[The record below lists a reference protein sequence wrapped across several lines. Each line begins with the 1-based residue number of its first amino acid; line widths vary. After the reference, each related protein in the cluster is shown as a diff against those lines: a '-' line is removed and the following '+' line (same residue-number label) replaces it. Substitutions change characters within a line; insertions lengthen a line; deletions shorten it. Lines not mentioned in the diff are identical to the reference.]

1 MSLPTAPV
9 ETPVGTS
16 TPVIDAAARVTGAIR
31 FAADLERPG
40 MLFGAL
46 ARSPWP
52 HARIVGVDTAAA
64 RAVPGVVTVVTGA
77 ELSGPGA
84 VPRYGRVFLDQ
95 EVLAS
100 GRVRYAGEP
109 VAAVAATSQEA
120 AEEAARAI
128 GVDYERLPAVFDAE
142 QALVSGA
149 PLLFDERPSCREEYR
164 QRIRPGP
171 ASTNL
176 ASHFRLVRGD
186 VADGFAKAH
195 RVFEDTFRSP
205 AAQHVP
211 LEPHVTLAHFE
222 AGSLTLWSSTQMPH
236 TVRAELAELF
246 SLPQTRVRVIVPPV
260 GGGFGAKGSLRLEP
274 VASILSLRSGHPVKM
289 VLRRDEEFV
298 TVTKHP
304 ATVRIKTGVSA
315 EGDLLARQ
323 VTAYYNTGAYADVG
337 PTVARNA
344 GCALAGP
351 YRIPNVA
358 IDSYCVWTNLV
369 PAGAFRGLGVPQG
382 AFAYESQMDII
393 ARGLGVDPVELRR
406 RNLLRE
412 GDVYATGERLFDL
425 HYEELVDEVG
435 SALEW
440 SSPLPA
446 PAQPAAGGIPGRR
459 RDGRRRGR
467 GIAAVIKAT
476 TTPSTSTATAR
487 LNPDG
492 SLDILTSS
500 VEMGQGARTVL
511 AQLAAEALH
520 VPYEAVAVSE
530 PDTAATP
537 YDQQTSSSRTT
548 FSMGTAVTRA
558 VAEVRDELLRLAAQL
573 LEASP
578 EDLVTRSGRVE
589 VRGVPTRS
597 CSYAEV
603 VRRSRRGN
611 LLGHGELVT
620 EGGLDLETGQGR
632 GSVHWHHG
640 VSGCEVEVDTETGLV
655 EVRQVAAAV
664 YAGRVVN
671 PRLCELQVEGS
682 TIFGLGLARFE
693 EIVYEDGQVTNPNL
707 SDYRIPSFGDVPAR
721 LSVRVLE
728 REGGEVHGIGETAL
742 PPVMPAI
749 ANAIEDAV
757 GVRITELPIT
767 AEKVLSALSARAAGG
782 ST

>member
-1 MSLPTAPV
+1 MEPPAITRVGAAAG
-9 ETPVGTS
+9 TPVGTS
-16 TPVIDAAARVTGAIR
+16 TPVIDATARVTGALR
-31 FAADLERPG
+31 YAVDVERPG

-46 ARSPWP
+46 TRSPWP
-52 HARIVGVDTAAA
+52 HARIVNVDTSPA
-64 RAVPGVVTVVTGA
+64 RSVPGVVAVVTGA
-77 ELSGPGA
+77 ELKALGVDRG
-84 VPRYGRVFLDQ
+84 YGRVFLDQ
-95 EVLAS
+95 DVLAS
-100 GRVRYAGEP
+100 ERVRYAGEP

-120 AEEAARAI
+120 AEEAARAVL
-128 GVDYERLPAVFDAE
+128 VDYETLTAVFDAE
-142 QALVSGA
+142 EALADGA
-149 PLLFDERPSCREEYR
+149 PLLFEHRPPLREEYR
-164 QRIRPGP
+164 GRIQPGP
-171 ASTNL
+171 ASSNIC
-176 ASHFRLVRGD
+176 SHFRLVRGD
-186 VADGFAKAH
+186 PAEGFARSH
-195 RVFEDTFRSP
+195 RIFEDTFRSP

-211 LEPHVTLAHFE
+211 LEPHVTVAAFE

-246 SLPQTRVRVIVPPV
+246 GLPQTRVRVIVPSV
-260 GGGFGAKGSLRLEP
+260 GGGFGSKGSLRLEP
-274 VASILSLRSGHPVKM
+274 IASVLSLRAGRPVKI

-298 TVTKHP
+298 TVTKHA
-304 ATVRIKTGVSA
+304 ATVHVRTGVSA
-315 EGDLLARQ
+315 EGDLLARH
-323 VTAYYNTGAYADVG
+323 VTAYYNTGGYADVG

-382 AFAYESQMDII
+382 AWAYESQMDII
-393 ARGLGVDPVELRR
+393 AHGLGLDPVALRR

-412 GDVYATGERLFDL
+412 GDVYSTGERLSDL
-425 HYEELVDEVG
+425 HYGELVDEVCG
-435 SALEW
+435 ALQW
-440 SSPLPA
+440 SSPSG
-446 PAQPAAGGIPGRR
+446 PAAEPARRAPGRR
-459 RDGRRRGR
+459 RGTGM
-467 GIAAVIKAT
+467 AAVIKAT
-476 TTPSTSTATAR
+476 TTPSTSTATVR

-492 SLDILTSS
+492 TLDVLTSS

-520 VPYEAVAVSE
+520 LPYESVAVSE
-530 PDTAATP
+530 PDTAVTP

-548 FSMGTAVTRA
+548 YSMGTAVTRA

-578 EDLVTRSGRVE
+578 EDLVPAAGRVE
-589 VRGVPTRS
+589 VRGVPSRS

-620 EGGLDLETGQGR
+620 EGGLDLETGQGI

-640 VSGCEVEVDTETGLV
+640 VSGCEVEVDTETGLI
-655 EVRQVAAAV
+655 EVKKVVASV
-664 YAGRVVN
+664 YAGRIVN

-682 TIFGLGLARFE
+682 TIFGLGLACFE
-693 EIVYEDGQVTNPNL
+693 EIAYEDGQVTNPNL
-707 SDYRIPSFGDVPAR
+707 SDYRIPSFGDMPEQLLVK
-721 LSVRVLE
+721 VVE
-728 REGGEVHGIGETAL
+728 RAGGEVHGIGETAL

-757 GVRITELPIT
+757 GIRVTDLPIT
-767 AEKVLSALSARAAGG
+767 PERVLRALEAHRAQGSSA
-782 ST
+782 

>member
-1 MSLPTAPV
+1 MTLSPASV
-9 ETPVGTS
+9 DSPVGTS
-16 TPVIDAAARVTGAIR
+16 APVIDAVARVTGAVR
-31 FAADLERPG
+31 FATDLERPG

-52 HARIVGVDTAAA
+52 HARIVAVDTSGA

-77 ELSGPGA
+77 ELSGLG
-84 VPRYGRVFLDQ
+84 VEPRYGRVFLDQ

-120 AEEAARAI
+120 AEEAARAVV
-128 GVDYERLPAVFDAE
+128 VDYETLPAVFDAE
-142 QALVSGA
+142 EALAHGA
-149 PLLFDERPSCREEYR
+149 PLLFEQRPPCREEYR

-171 ASTNL
+171 GSTNL

-186 VADGFAKAH
+186 VAEGFARAH
-195 RVFEDTFRSP
+195 RIFEDTFRSP
-205 AAQHVP
+205 PAQHVP
-211 LEPHVTLAHFE
+211 LEPHVAVAHFE
-222 AGSLTLWSSTQMPH
+222 AGSLTVWSSTQMPH

-246 SLPQTRVRVIVPPV
+246 GLPQTRVRVIVPTV

-274 VASILSLRSGHPVKM
+274 IVSILSLRSGRPVKM

-298 TVTKHP
+298 TVTKH
-304 ATVRIKTGVSA
+304 AASVRIRTGVSA

-382 AFAYESQMDII
+382 AWAYESHMDII

-406 RNLLRE
+406 RNLLRD
-412 GDVYATGERLFDL
+412 GDVYATGERLSDL
-425 HYEELVDEVG
+425 HYEELVDEVEDAMG
-435 SALEW
+435 WLAP
-440 SSPLPA
+440 SSVPA
-446 PAQPAAGGIPGRR
+446 HPGTG
-459 RDGRRRGR
+459 DAPNRRRGR

-492 SLDILTSS
+492 SLDVLTSS

-520 VPYEAVAVSE
+520 LPYEAVAVSE

-578 EDLVTRSGRVE
+578 EDLVCMSGRVE
-589 VRGVPTRS
+589 VRGVPSRS

-620 EGGLDLETGQGR
+620 EGGLDLETGQGT

-664 YAGRVVN
+664 YAGRMVN

-682 TIFGLGLARFE
+682 TMFGLGLARFE
-693 EIVYEDGQVTNPNL
+693 EIIYSDGQVTNPNL

-721 LSVRVLE
+721 LVVRVVE
-728 REGGEVHGIGETAL
+728 RPGGEVHGIGETAL
-742 PPVMPAI
+742 PPVLPAI
-749 ANAIEDAV
+749 ANAVEDAV
-757 GVRITELPIT
+757 GVRITELPVT
-767 AEKVLSALSARAAGG
+767 AEKVLRALSAPAGAGG
-782 ST
+782 SR

>member
-1 MSLPTAPV
+1 MSTAPV
-9 ETPVGTS
+9 DTPMGTPVGTS
-16 TPVIDAAARVTGAIR
+16 TPVIDAVARVTGAIR
-31 FAADLERPG
+31 FAVDLERPG

-52 HARIVGVDTAAA
+52 HARIVGVDTSAA
-64 RAVPGVVTVVTGA
+64 RAVPGVVAVVTGA
-77 ELSGPGA
+77 DLAGLGVGP
-84 VPRYGRVFLDQ
+84 RFGRVLLDQ
-95 EVLAS
+95 EVLARE
-100 GRVRYAGEP
+100 RVRYAGEP
-109 VAAVAATSQEA
+109 VAAVAATTVEA
-120 AEEAARAI
+120 AEEAARAVV
-128 GVDYERLPAVFDAE
+128 VDYETLPAVFDVE
-142 QALVSGA
+142 EALEPGA
-149 PLLFDERPSCREEYR
+149 PLLFDERPPCREEYR

-171 ASTNL
+171 GSTNI

-186 VADGFAKAH
+186 VAEGFAKAD

-211 LEPHVTLAHFE
+211 LEPHVTVAHFE

-246 SLPQTRVRVIVPPV
+246 GLPHTRVRVIVPTV

-274 VASILSLRSGHPVKM
+274 VASILSLRSGRPVKI

-298 TVTKHP
+298 TVTKHA
-304 ATVRIKTGVSA
+304 ATVRIRTGVSA

-382 AFAYESQMDII
+382 AWAYESQMDII
-393 ARGLGVDPVELRR
+393 ARGLGMDPVDLRR
-406 RNLLRE
+406 RNLLSD
-412 GDVYATGERLFDL
+412 GDVYSTGERLSDL
-425 HYEELVDEVG
+425 HYDELVDEVG
-435 SALEW
+435 RAMRW
-440 SSPLPA
+440 SSPSSGRPHPA
-446 PAQPAAGGIPGRR
+446 G
-459 RDGRRRGR
+459 DGAPNRRRGR

-520 VPYEAVAVSE
+520 VPYESVAVSE
-530 PDTAATP
+530 PDTASTP

-558 VAEVRDELLRLAAQL
+558 VGEVRDELLRLAAQL

-578 EDLVTRSGRVE
+578 EDLVPVAGRIE
-589 VRGVPTRS
+589 VRGVPSRS

-620 EGGLDLETGQGR
+620 EGGLDVETGQGT

-640 VSGCEVEVDTETGLV
+640 VSGCEVEVDIETGLV
-655 EVRQVAAAV
+655 EVRQIAAAV
-664 YAGRVVN
+664 YAGRIVN

-693 EIVYEDGQVTNPNL
+693 EIIYEGGQVTNPNL
-707 SDYRIPSFGDVPAR
+707 SDYRIPAFSDVPAE
-721 LSVRVLE
+721 LTVRVLE
-728 REGGEVHGIGETAL
+728 RPGGEVHGIGETAL

-749 ANAIEDAV
+749 ANAIEDAA
-757 GVRITELPIT
+757 GIRITELPIT
-767 AEKVLSALSARAAGG
+767 AEKVLRALSARAAAGG
-782 ST
+782 SR